1 MCVFIKKLIKFLAV
15 RVFIGTQASHC
26 GHFSFYGARALGSV
40 GFRGCGMRAQ

>member
-40 GFRGCGMRAQ
+40 GFGGCGMRAQ